1 MRKKFTPPHRL
12 KAFTLSEV
20 LITLVIIGII
30 AAITVPTLIANSRK
44 EETTA
49 RLKKFYST
57 LQQVTYRAKADGN
70 DWDYWAEEAS
80 SASTTTPDVAKEF
93 AETHLLPYL
102 VYSEYKLS
110 SNAIWV
116 YLNDGSYFYSRK
128 GTCLDFYFDVNGKRK
143 PNVWGR
149 DIFAFLYCPKSTNA
163 FTPSQVIPYHTKS
176 IDTREKALES
186 CKNDK
191 PSCSTLLFFDNWE
204 FKEDYPYNL

>member
-1 MRKKFTPPHRL
+1 MNLPPPYRL

-20 LITLVIIGII
+20 LIALVIIGVI

-163 FTPSQVIPYHTKS
+163 FTSSQVIPYHTKS